1 MSITTVPGA
10 TDLCLCGHNGLAH
23 DATSQI
29 CRYQKD
35 PAAPCGCQSFG
46 YPGTMTNH
54 SPAAG
59 NAPAL
64 SGNRNL

>member
-10 TDLCLCGHNGLAH
+10 TDLCLCGHNGTMH
-23 DATSQI
+23 DASQV
-29 CRYQKD
+29 CRYKND
-35 PAAPCGCQSFG
+35 VVAPCGCQSFG
-46 YPGTMTNH
+46 YPGTMGNH
-54 SPAAG
+54 PPVT